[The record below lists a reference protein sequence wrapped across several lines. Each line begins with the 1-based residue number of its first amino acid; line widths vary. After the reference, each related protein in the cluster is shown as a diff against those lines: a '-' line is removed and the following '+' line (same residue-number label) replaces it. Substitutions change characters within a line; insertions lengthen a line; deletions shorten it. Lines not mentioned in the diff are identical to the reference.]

1 MSTYKT
7 PLQAISLFVLLD
19 LLGASDPTIPS
30 YFLPTHWAYRNM
42 ASLEKRM
49 RDLSVLE
56 SSPKS
61 AFLPDGEKGPAKFG
75 RGYIGDD
82 HVPFMKRGVE
92 ILHLIPSPFPR
103 DLWHKMEDD
112 GEHLD
117 LPTCRDWSRIVT
129 AFSMEWLEIGEY
141 MPKMAAVREER
152 SGTESDRSKRTEL

>member
-30 YFLPTHWAYRNM
+30 YFLPTHWAYKSM

-49 RDLSVLE
+49 RDLSILE
-56 SSPKS
+56 SAPKKP
-61 AFLPDGEKGPAKFG
+61 FLPEIDKKASSFG

-82 HVPFMKRGVE
+82 HVPFMQRGVE
-92 ILHLIPSPFPR
+92 ILHLIPSPFPT

-117 LPTCRDWSRIVT
+117 LETCRDWSKIVT
-129 AFSMEWLEIGEY
+129 AFSMEWLELGGY
-141 MPKMAAVREER
+141 MPKGTEKEGR
-152 SGTESDRSKRTEL
+152 SGTGSEKSKRTEL